1 MKTTKALIATLFTLI
16 ILFIMFAV
24 SMPVHAEWKPYTYMD
39 EMTDEIFKAV
49 VIEYESEHEYKKPA
63 FNIELYVAC
72 HNNRVSIRFT
82 EIFTRI
88 NDESAIVAGLNESEL
103 TSDITDI
110 LVRFD
115 KKPAFNIDVIQHH
128 HDINSI
134 NIPMPGMKIYVIA
147 KENDLNFDD
156 TDNQFRL
163 NLSKGITLRMKI
175 KSFIARFSLVGF
187 TKTYTSHCGHPV
199 AR

>member
-63 FNIELYVAC
+63 FNVKLYVVC
-72 HNNRVSIRFT
+72 NNNRVSIRFT

-88 NDESAIVAGLNESEL
+88 NDESEIDESEI
-103 TSDITDI
+103 TSEITNI

-115 KKPAFNIDVIQHH
+115 RNPAFNIDVIQHH

-134 NIPMPGMKIYVIA
+134 NIPMPGMNIYVIA

-156 TDNQFRL
+156 TNNQFRL
-163 NLSKGITLRMKI
+163 NLSKGITLRIKI
-175 KSFIARFSLVGF
+175 KSFIARFSLIGF
-187 TKTYTSHCGHPV
+187 TKTYNLHCGHPV
-199 AR
+199 TR